1 MGDLIDKCVMY
12 IMSLPPILGTE
23 HKELVYSDAEV
34 YDTNAILKILK
45 WLSNKT
51 ATLHQTLQESLLQD
65 KDCSTSSDAQLL
77 VMLLRALGLRVRLV
91 MVLNPISFK
100 ESKASSKRKSVEG
113 SEKTTAV
120 PEDKESGEQMEL
132 IVESDALSSK
142 ETKSSGTRKHKGNH
156 ESKSDNGGEEARG
169 GSSSKIAKATRKRS
183 RQSTNEGSSSSYSG
197 GQAQKKARKCSQTTK
212 QQKYHTTS
220 TSSPYFKKQT
230 RSKSK
235 SSSRNMEED
244 DPSNLEQLMRKL
256 SSGSDSE
263 YVPEKV
269 MPKKRNLSSS
279 FERLGD
285 GGDDGDDDDD
295 DFEQPKK
302 KQRRSSSKLIGTTP
316 AKKLRQAAD
325 KKAKAERESKALQ
338 SSSKPTTWRRK
349 GSKSTKDD
357 DSSQTMEDGSK
368 SQSKTALEEKDLNLT
383 AASNSQSRSSP
394 LESVEI
400 VKSEETACWAEV
412 YLTVASR
419 KEGGTRGEEEK
430 EKAKRWTCVHL
441 PSCSVDQPHLCEKH
455 CTIPLHYVIAIDNG
469 ELMFGKTCIEG
480 HTYNNVSMETW

>member
-1 MGDLIDKCVMY
+1 
-12 IMSLPPILGTE
+12 MSLPPILGTE

-100 ESKASSKRKSVEG
+100 ESKASGKRKSVEG

-120 PEDKESGEQMEL
+120 PEDESGEQLEL

-156 ESKSDNGGEEARG
+156 ESKSDNGGEEAHD
-169 GSSSKIAKATRKRS
+169 GSSSKNAKATRKRS
-183 RQSTNEGSSSSYSG
+183 RQSTDEGSSSSYSG
-197 GQAQKKARKCSQTTK
+197 GQVQKKTRKRSQTTK
-212 QQKYHTTS
+212 QQKQHRTS
-220 TSSPYFKKQT
+220 TSSPYFKRQT

-235 SSSRNMEED
+235 SSSRDMEED

-269 MPKKRNLSSS
+269 MPKKRKLSSS

-285 GGDDGDDDDD
+285 GGDDDDD

-338 SSSKPTTWRRK
+338 SSSKATTWRRK

-469 ELMFGKTCIEG
+469 ELMFGKACIDG